1 MDAVQGPRFPLGPRP
16 LTSTP
21 QPQVYVT
28 PWRRH
33 PLPAGPCPAH
43 RDGARSRPL
52 QLDFWRG
59 PGQPGSPIDVRV
71 PFPSIQA
78 VKAFL
83 EAHGLGYTIMIED
96 VQSLLDEEQEQMFA
110 FQARSRS
117 TDTFNYATYHTLE
130 EVRGPRDH
138 SAPARSS
145 ASGWQ
150 SVARVRADLGVRGTR
165 PVSGGPGQ
173 GGGSGL
179 RLRYVA
185 GPVAGW
191 LTLLQG
197 GGVRVTAGLPFSP
210 FSDLRLH
217 GSAGGRAPTACEQ
230 APDRQHLRGASHLC
244 AEGNGHLGKSG
255 HPHLCVGA
263 RG

>member
-1 MDAVQGPRFPLGPRP
+1 MKLLREASRAISPTVVDAVQGPRFPLGPRP
-16 LTSTP
+16 LTPTP

-43 RDGARSRPL
+43 RGGARSRPL

-130 EVRGPRDH
+130 EVRGPRDP
-138 SAPARSS
+138 SAPHRHGALHQ
-145 ASGWQ
+145 AG
-150 SVARVRADLGVRGTR
+150 RVRPESGVTWACAAPAPSPGGLAGRGEGGLGC
-165 PVSGGPGQ
+165 
-173 GGGSGL
+173 GS
-179 RLRYVA
+179 A
-185 GPVAGW
+185 
-191 LTLLQG
+191 TLQG
-197 GGVRVTAGLPFSP
+197 LWQAG
-210 FSDLRLH
+210 
-217 GSAGGRAPTACEQ
+217 
-230 APDRQHLRGASHLC
+230 
-244 AEGNGHLGKSG
+244 
-255 HPHLCVGA
+255 
-263 RG
+263 